1 MLNLYFKFIRGEHFF
16 SKVAIFLVLL
26 NYLKLLN
33 MLTPN
38 SKLESGNLPL
48 FVIRRVRV
56 NITKPTLIF
65 KILRKLFHIHTSKL
79 LFTE

>member
-1 MLNLYFKFIRGEHFF
+1 
-16 SKVAIFLVLL
+16 
-26 NYLKLLN
+26 

-48 FVIRRVRV
+48 FGIRRVRV
-56 NITKPTLIF
+56 NITKPSE
-65 KILRKLFHIHTSKL
+65 FHIHTSKL